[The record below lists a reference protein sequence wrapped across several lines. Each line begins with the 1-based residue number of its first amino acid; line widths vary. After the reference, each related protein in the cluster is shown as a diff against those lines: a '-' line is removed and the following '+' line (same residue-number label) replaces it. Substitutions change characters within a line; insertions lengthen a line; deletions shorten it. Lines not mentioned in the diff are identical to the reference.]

1 MVQFEVG
8 DKAVYPTQGVAEV
21 IGIEVKEIS
30 GKRMQFY
37 SLRFLDNGLKILVP
51 TEKAEQVGMREVV
64 DHQQVNEVFDILRER
79 DIPVDKQTWNRR
91 YRGFMDK
98 LKTGSLYEV
107 AEVYRDLTLLKNQKP
122 LSFGER
128 KMLDNARGLLL
139 KELAIARGIAE
150 DAMEQEILHLL
161 AS

>member
-1 MVQFEVG
+1 MIQFHVG

-21 IGIEVKEIS
+21 IGVEQKEVS
-30 GKRMQFY
+30 GRVMRFY
-37 SLRFLDNGLKILVP
+37 SLRLLDTGLKILVP
-51 TEKAEQVGMREVV
+51 VDKAEQVGLREVIGER
-64 DHQQVNEVFDILRER
+64 QISEVFEILREK

-91 YRGFMDK
+91 YRGFMEK

-107 AEVYRDLTLLKNQKP
+107 AEVYRDLSRLKATKA

-128 KMLDNARGLLL
+128 KMLDTARGLLL
-139 KELAIARGIAE
+139 KELSIAKGTNE
-150 DAMEQEILHLL
+150 VTMEQEIERVL